1 MMFVQSVSST
11 SRGNV
16 ARTDGVAMGVEVTL
30 GEALELGVVLAVA
43 DGVGDGAGL
52 ADELGVELGVELGE
66 GLWPGD
72 GVVVVASEGSVDELA
87 EGLGV
92 ALASGDESS
101 MKVSVRFSGVA
112 NARTENV
119 PFWIPGRIS
128 IRSMTAGA
136 ARVKVISV
144 PAPHDVLGPEAQ
156 KVVKSDP
163 TSATA
168 GLPYPVEFA
177 VTSESVTGE
186 PVPGFIQ

>member
-1 MMFVQSVSST
+1 
-11 SRGNV
+11 
-16 ARTDGVAMGVEVTL
+16 MGVEVTL

-43 DGVGDGAGL
+43 DGVGEGAGL

-72 GVVVVASEGSVDELA
+72 GVAVLASEGSVDELA

-168 GLPYPVEFA
+168 GLHISLLALQIEEGKEVITSPISFLA
-177 VTSESVTGE
+177 VCVASAI
-186 PVPGFIQ
+186 GFTLSRDLSIVS